1 MKQYKILIII
11 LLILVVVPVVH
22 SKMESK
28 IYLEITVDYYSGSL
42 AISSIEPVFLEKPPV
57 TSEGEYKIESLD
69 KNEKM
74 IYSDSFSID
83 LFSFVDYVDGNIIEE
98 EMVEFENVQKV
109 IYLPYQKQAEKF
121 RLYNQ
126 DDENVLEYS
135 LEEYSKTDEN
145 TFEEAPEGKD
155 IDGGSSQKSNNKILI
170 LIGVILGIV
179 FILIIFFM
187 GRRKIGE

>member
-1 MKQYKILIII
+1 
-11 LLILVVVPVVH
+11 
-22 SKMESK
+22 
-28 IYLEITVDYYSGSL
+28 
-42 AISSIEPVFLEKPPV
+42 
-57 TSEGEYKIESLD
+57 
-69 KNEKM
+69 
-74 IYSDSFSID
+74 
-83 LFSFVDYVDGNIIEE
+83 
-98 EMVEFENVQKV
+98 
-109 IYLPYQKQAEKF
+109 YLPYQKQAEKF